1 MDNPNWAER
10 LGRLALVG
18 WHYLRPPLDRAG
30 ASDVRTDLEQ
40 AVIRVLIGSAVILY
54 LLATLALDSLSGKHQ
69 ILFWGA
75 GLFFLSA
82 ITILISLLRGFGP
95 SRSRRYFGIGLDISC
110 VSVSMLLA
118 GESGAPLLGIYLW
131 VILGNGFRYGVHYLA
146 VAAFASLI
154 GFSFVTLYSE
164 YWSLHLFLSASY
176 LLVLLLIPSYVAVLL
191 AKLQKAMR
199 QANAANAAKSQF
211 LAKMSHELRTPLNG
225 VIGMSDLLV
234 DSDLGPQEREFAR
247 TIHSSGETLLGIIN
261 NILDFSKIE
270 SGRVPIEH
278 ADFDLY
284 KLVGETIAMF
294 LPQARRKGLELKRRL
309 DPQVPTKLRGD
320 AFHIRQV
327 LTNLLG
333 NAVKFTDVGSVEVK
347 IWTTGEQDDLGRV
360 RLRFEV
366 SDTGVGIAQ
375 EEQGTIFESFRQAG
389 PGIAQRYGGTGL
401 GTSIARELTHLM
413 GGRIGFTSTQGK
425 GSLFWFELPLD
436 KATPQP
442 QDDSALAGERAFVVG
457 KSKQTRSAI
466 EVLASLGI
474 EPMLVN
480 SAAELDSQMAD
491 ATESAQPFDI
501 VLVNEMDFS
510 TATLREI
517 ARHVARQ
524 AQTSC
529 LLLRAKTD
537 GDSASVGYPEFDSV
551 LRAPLQKQE
560 LLNAVHALRSLVA
573 MPENVVS
580 LAEHYRRVSTPGQGP
595 LSILV
600 AEDNETNQ
608 RVLRAILERAGH
620 RLTMVDDGDDA
631 LDKLQQDA
639 EQFDLMLLDR
649 NLPGRNGLDIFRAQR
664 FMQPSAPIP
673 TIILSAD
680 ATEHSISESLAAGVD
695 AYLTKPVESR
705 KLLETIARLADAQL
719 APPDSPSS
727 DANVSNSHPLV
738 SWQLT
743 DKSKIESLRELDDDG
758 EFFADLVAGFS
769 RDVDRSLS
777 DLASAIDAGD
787 YAQLRNALHALEGSA
802 RELGA
807 LALVATAEEFKT
819 LKPFELSSQRAKA
832 MLTRLRQVKQETLM
846 SLAEP
851 QTKSKDDQVP

>member
-1 MDNPNWAER
+1 MLGEGREFLTTYSRVAVLPGLVILLLVVGINLFGDALRDLLDPRLRDRGAFLRDTEAALAEGALPGLDARGGVSANACADGPGDAPTVACGEIIKGAASPGPPELLAVRSLSVMVAGERGPACAVDRIDLRLRAGERVGLVGESGSGKSLTALALLGLAPPGGQLAGAVRFDGIDLFGLDATSLRDLRGRRIAYIPQEPLDALDPLLRVGDQLREVIQAHPAALRGDLESAALDLDGVRADATVRPGHRGLTDVQDAVSAPNERMSSVGARVDALLAMVGLARVPAIQRRFPHELSGGQRQRVVIAMALAHAPEFLIADEATTALDVTVQAEIVEVLDR
-10 LGRLALVG
+10 LSQGRSRALLFVSHDLALV
-18 WHYLRPPLDRAG
+18 
-30 ASDVRTDLEQ
+30 ASLCE
-40 AVIRVLIGSAVILY
+40 RVLVLY
-54 LLATLALDSLSGKHQ
+54 
-69 ILFWGA
+69 A
-75 GLFFLSA
+75 G
-82 ITILISLLRGFGP
+82 R
-95 SRSRRYFGIGLDISC
+95 
-110 VSVSMLLA
+110 
-118 GESGAPLLGIYLW
+118 
-131 VILGNGFRYGVHYLA
+131 
-146 VAAFASLI
+146 
-154 GFSFVTLYSE
+154 
-164 YWSLHLFLSASY
+164 
-176 LLVLLLIPSYVAVLL
+176 LV
-191 AKLQKAMR
+191 
-199 QANAANAAKSQF
+199 
-211 LAKMSHELRTPLNG
+211 E
-225 VIGMSDLLV
+225 
-234 DSDLGPQEREFAR
+234 
-247 TIHSSGETLLGIIN
+247 
-261 NILDFSKIE
+261 
-270 SGRVPIEH
+270 
-278 ADFDLY
+278 
-284 KLVGETIAMF
+284 
-294 LPQARRKGLELKRRL
+294 
-309 DPQVPTKLRGD
+309 
-320 AFHIRQV
+320 
-327 LTNLLG
+327 
-333 NAVKFTDVGSVEVK
+333 
-347 IWTTGEQDDLGRV
+347 
-360 RLRFEV
+360 
-366 SDTGVGIAQ
+366 
-375 EEQGTIFESFRQAG
+375 
-389 PGIAQRYGGTGL
+389 
-401 GTSIARELTHLM
+401 
-413 GGRIGFTSTQGK
+413 
-425 GSLFWFELPLD
+425 
-436 KATPQP
+436 
-442 QDDSALAGERAFVVG
+442 
-457 KSKQTRSAI
+457 
-466 EVLASLGI
+466 
-474 EPMLVN
+474 
-480 SAAELDSQMAD
+480 
-491 ATESAQPFDI
+491 
-501 VLVNEMDFS
+501 
-510 TATLREI
+510 
-517 ARHVARQ
+517 
-524 AQTSC
+524 
-529 LLLRAKTD
+529 
-537 GDSASVGYPEFDSV
+537 
-551 LRAPLQKQE
+551 
-560 LLNAVHALRSLVA
+560 NAVHALRSLVA

-664 FMQPSAPIP
+664 FMQPSASIP

-787 YAQLRNALHALEGSA
+787 YAQLRNALHALGGSA

-851 QTKSKDDQVP
+851 QTESKDDQVP